1 MYDSYVQENMNYLLW
16 QYMMYERTLSIL
28 RARMVFNLHT
38 ISYVYVRTTT
48 LARVCILGQTR
59 SRSTYIHEFHL
70 LQSMHT
76 VCIQH
81 TTSQYAQYTHTSCT
95 TTAYY
100 YQRVIILLRI
110 RVVVCIHVQ
119 VYAYYE
125 LVLSMQSIVCICIQ
139 CTLVYTRIC
148 RDFSFRSFYCFIYSM
163 TSKHQDQSRDESQSV
178 HVLQSQPSPKQITIR
193 LPYLQG
199 GSIA

>member
-48 LARVCILGQTR
+48 LEYAYQARLGVGVHTYMNSTYSRVCIL
-59 SRSTYIHEFHL
+59 YAFNIL
-70 LQSMHT
+70 LASMHST
-76 VCIQH
+76 HIHHVLLRH
-81 TTSQYAQYTHTSCT
+81 TTT
-95 TTAYY
+95 
-100 YQRVIILLRI
+100 RVIILLRI

-148 RDFSFRSFYCFIYSM
+148 RTFLFALFIVSS
-163 TSKHQDQSRDESQSV
+163 TR
-178 HVLQSQPSPKQITIR
+178 
-193 LPYLQG
+193 
-199 GSIA
+199 